1 MFFRESGLRC
11 ACLYDG
17 PSYLPVY
24 WSFPLAPVWGCL
36 AFVGLVGLGLC
47 PLRFF
52 LRCWLVL
59 RWSVCAFGVVWA
71 PRLPDAME
79 SFVPVHGVLS
89 LWAAAAAAAAVAT
102 RSLCAVLGG
111 ILIL

>member
-1 MFFRESGLRC
+1 
-11 ACLYDG
+11 
-17 PSYLPVY
+17 
-24 WSFPLAPVWGCL
+24 
-36 AFVGLVGLGLC
+36 
-47 PLRFF
+47 
-52 LRCWLVL
+52 LVL

-71 PRLPDAME
+71 PWLPDAME

-89 LWAAAAAAAAVAT
+89 LWAAAAAAVAT